1 MLSVSFISLLLSKA
15 LNISL
20 TLRDLGMA
28 LDVSQNGNLVKQET
42 HRRKLIV
49 HFVLVLVV
57 IMPEVMKRG
66 NRGTGPTVLRAREGI
81 FQIIQRETDAPWF
94 NCPLT
99 LRRERSAY

>member
-1 MLSVSFISLLLSKA
+1 MSKA

-99 LRRERSAY
+99 LCRERSAY